1 MGCKGLNTKNIS
13 KTETFITFAR
23 YCFNGL
29 TRV

>member
-1 MGCKGLNTKNIS
+1 MGCKGLKTKNIS

-23 YCFNGL
+23 YCYSL